1 MRVLFVSSEFF
12 PLAKTGGLADVSAA
26 LPRALAELGIHFR
39 LLMPAY
45 PSARR
50 TILEHEVLAAVPDF
64 FGQGPTRLIAGRLP
78 EADLPVLLVD
88 APQLYDRPGGPY
100 LDVQGR
106 EWPDNALRFGLLS
119 RVAAWIAQEGLRSG
133 WKPDLV
139 HANDW
144 HTGLAPLWL
153 RRVEPRV
160 PSLFTIHN
168 IAFQGVFPATAL
180 DLLRLPREL
189 LTPDAIEFYGG
200 ISFLKA
206 GIRYSDR
213 LTTVSPTYAQEIQTP
228 AFGCGL
234 EGVVRERA
242 VDLVGILNGLD
253 SRVWDSARDRH
264 LQTHYS
270 AADLAGK
277 RACKAAIQR
286 ELGLDED
293 ANAPLV
299 AFVSRLTRQ
308 KMAELVAQ
316 AVDALVD
323 QGGQFALVGDGDKD
337 IEMEFCKRAEAC
349 ARRIAARI
357 GYEEGLAHRL
367 YAGADIM
374 LAPARFEPCGLT
386 PIYAMHYGTVPI
398 VRPVGGMSDTV
409 IAVAPSGRPTGR
421 ANGFAFTGE
430 TLADLSAAIAT
441 AFAAYREP
449 VIWRKLQLC
458 GMRRDWSWEASSAP
472 AYFKLYRALYA
483 SADPPRQ
490 QQPTPAARRVA
501 RSMKG

>member
-1 MRVLFVSSEFF
+1 MRVLFVSSEIF

-26 LPRALAELGIHFR
+26 LPRALAELGIDFR

-50 TILEHEVLAAVPDF
+50 EITVHEVIATVPDF
-64 FGQGPTRLIAGRLP
+64 FGQGPARLIAGRLP
-78 EADLPVLLVD
+78 EAMLPVLLLD

-100 LDVQGR
+100 LDAQGR

-119 RVAAWIAQEGLRSG
+119 RVAAWIAEEGLGRG

-144 HTGLAPLWL
+144 HTGLVPLWL
-153 RRVEPRV
+153 RGVQPHV

-168 IAFQGVFPATAL
+168 IAFQGVFPANTL

-189 LTPDAIEFYGG
+189 LALDAIEFYGG

-213 LTTVSPTYAQEIQTP
+213 LTTVSPTYAREIQTP

-242 VDLVGILNGLD
+242 ADLVGILNGVD
-253 SRVWDSARDRH
+253 CRVWDPARDRH
-264 LQTHYS
+264 LRAHYS

-277 RACKAAIQR
+277 RACKTAIQH
-286 ELGLDED
+286 ELGLDKD
-293 ANAPLV
+293 ADVPLI

-308 KMAELVAQ
+308 KMAELVVQ
-316 AVDALVD
+316 AVDTLID
-323 QGGQFALVGDGDKD
+323 QGIQFALVGDGDKD
-337 IEMEFCKRAEAC
+337 IEMEFRRQAG
-349 ARRIAARI
+349 ARRRSIVAHV

-374 LAPARFEPCGLT
+374 LAPARFRALWAHTDLRHALRHRADRAPCRW
-386 PIYAMHYGTVPI
+386 H
-398 VRPVGGMSDTV
+398 
-409 IAVAPSGRPTGR
+409 GRQCDCGR
-421 ANGFAFTGE
+421 A
-430 TLADLSAAIAT
+430 
-441 AFAAYREP
+441 
-449 VIWRKLQLC
+449 
-458 GMRRDWSWEASSAP
+458 
-472 AYFKLYRALYA
+472 
-483 SADPPRQ
+483 
-490 QQPTPAARRVA
+490 
-501 RSMKG
+501 